1 MMAQNN
7 QQVICG
13 QGEQTRPYIYELDP
27 LRTVT
32 ALAVVLVHVMSFTM
46 FFNHTATSLLV
57 DNGIF
62 TSIHFT
68 REIFMFVTALA
79 LAYVYYGK
87 PFEPSRF
94 WAKRSIGVLL
104 PYCLWSLAYTWV
116 NNPSQHSPGAF
127 AKLALFNILT
137 GNASYQLYYIL
148 LAIQFYIVLPLFL
161 LLLKHIQK
169 HPWRALLISFALQ
182 VLMMYLD
189 YRYLQQG
196 SLASSEVWQMVATYQ
211 NSFLLTYQFYFIF
224 GGLAAVYLK
233 QARAFVLSHGTWIVG
248 VFVLGLVAVWVHF
261 LLQVE
266 VFHESFGYVTSV
278 LQPMETIYSTI
289 VIVLLCWLTCRW
301 AKSLNQQGHPKW
313 YGFWHA
319 LSDASF
325 GIYLVHVFILNALL
339 RWVVPLIPAAWPAA
353 IDIFLM
359 WFLTAGGAAGISV
372 LLMKTPIL
380 SRLVGRSTHWRTSWQ
395 PDALHEW
402 FSNPFHH
409 QRQVEEK
416 KAGDTQHV

>member
-7 QQVICG
+7 QQA
-13 QGEQTRPYIYELDP
+13 RPYIYELDP
-27 LRTVT
+27 LRAIT
-32 ALAVVLVHVMSFTM
+32 ALGVVLVHVMTFTM
-46 FFNHTATSLLV
+46 FFNQSAAGLLV

-79 LAYVYYGK
+79 LTYVYYGK
-87 PFEPSRF
+87 PFSTKRF
-94 WAKRSIGVLL
+94 WARRSSGVLL
-104 PYCLWSLAYTWV
+104 PYCLWSIAYTWV
-116 NNPSQHSPGAF
+116 NNPSQHAPGAF
-127 AKLALFNILT
+127 ARLALFNVLT

-161 LLLKHIQK
+161 LLLKHLQK

-182 VLMMYLD
+182 VGMMFLD
-189 YRYLQQG
+189 DRYLQQG
-196 SLASSEVWQMVATYQ
+196 SLASSGVWQIVDGGQ
-211 NSFLLTYQFYFIF
+211 ISFLLTYQFYFIL

-233 QARAFVLSHGTWIVG
+233 QARAFVLSHGKWIVG
-248 VFVLGLVAVWVHF
+248 VFALCLVAVWIHF

-266 VFHESFGYVTSV
+266 VFHEAFGYVTSV

-301 AKSLNQQGHPKW
+301 AVQTNQLGHPKG
-313 YGFWHA
+313 YSFWHT

-339 RWVVPLIPAAWPAA
+339 QWFVPLIPAAWPAA
-353 IDIFLM
+353 LDIFLM
-359 WFLTAGGAAGISV
+359 WFLTAGGAAAISI
-372 LLMKTPIL
+372 LLMKTPVL
-380 SRLVGRSTHWRTSWQ
+380 SRLVGRSAHWPTVWQ
-395 PDALHEW
+395 ANAWHEW
-402 FSNPFHH
+402 FSKTFH
-409 QRQVEEK
+409 QRRNVEEK
-416 KAGDTQHV
+416 RSSGNALRRVQR